1 LAPVNKI
8 IGEPFVTDIYI
19 INICMKLLHFYFDN
33 EKSQHNGLDNGTVHY
48 ISELTN
54 TDPGIMICGKNLFTH
69 NFMDSK
75 GVTWIP
81 ADDSERYFYPICCTH
96 PMNDSLL
103 NNRYTGY
110 AFFNIPDKV
119 ITDCR
124 NNDARVLLFE
134 TWEGDPWWHYME
146 MITDICRNNTGLKPC
161 HFIVVSG
168 NLAMPIDAPFAHV
181 DLMWFQTIT
190 QPNVDFAHIKHLIE
204 TNTVRPNHFLLMNR
218 RPAPH
223 RLAIIHHLWEH
234 RSQGAISFA
243 VWPDM
248 IDGMY
253 HRTQELYELDA
264 DKLTIIKNN
273 LPLRLGDNVDP
284 ETNPVVDYSVQKFLD
299 SHLQVIPETFY
310 GCKQTEEQMFFS
322 EKTFKP
328 MQFLQP
334 FVLINYVNS
343 LVALREAGYETFS
356 KWINEDY
363 DAIENLQDRT
373 LAVGE
378 TVKEFCTLSPKDA
391 ANIRKDMLPVLEHN
405 YHQRIKNSNEL
416 DNNMYGRLHA
426 AFKVI

>member
-1 LAPVNKI
+1 
-8 IGEPFVTDIYI
+8 
-19 INICMKLLHFYFDN
+19 MKLLHFYFDN
-33 EKSQHNGLDNGTVHY
+33 EKSQHNGLDIGTVYH
-48 ISELTN
+48 IAESTN
-54 TDPGIMICGKNLFTH
+54 TERDLIKCGKSLFTE

-81 ADDSERYFYPICCTH
+81 ADGSERYFYPVCCTH
-96 PMNDSLL
+96 PMNDSRV

-110 AFFNIPDKV
+110 TFFTIPDKV
-119 ITDCR
+119 IADCC

-134 TWEGDPWWHYME
+134 TWEGDPWTHYME
-146 MITDICRNNTGLKPC
+146 MITDICRSNIGLKPC

-168 NLAMPIDAPFAHV
+168 NMAMPTDAPFAHV

-243 VWPDM
+243 VWSD
-248 IDGMY
+248 IITRVY
-253 HRTQELYELDA
+253 IQTELLFDV
-264 DKLTIIKNN
+264 DNDRLTIIKNN
-273 LPLRLGDNVDP
+273 LPLRLDDGVDVG
-284 ETNPVVDYSVQKFLD
+284 TNPVRDDSVQKFLD

-310 GCKQTEEQMFFS
+310 GCIQSEEQMFFS

-405 YHQRIKNSNEL
+405 YHQRIKNSDEL

>member
-1 LAPVNKI
+1 
-8 IGEPFVTDIYI
+8 
-19 INICMKLLHFYFDN
+19 MKLLHFYFDN
-33 EKSQHNGLDNGTVHY
+33 EGSQHNGLSIGTVHH
-48 ISELTN
+48 IAKLTN
-54 TDPGIMICGKNLFTH
+54 AHPDIMIDGKSLFTK
-69 NFMDSK
+69 NFRHSK
-75 GVTWIP
+75 GTSWVP
-81 ADDSERYFYPICCTH
+81 ADGSERYFYPVCCTY
-96 PMNDSLL
+96 PL
-103 NNRYTGY
+103 NNNLVNDRYTGY
-110 AFFNIPDKV
+110 GFVHIPAKV
-119 ITDCR
+119 ITDCC

-146 MITDICRNNTGLKPC
+146 MITDICRNNHGLKPC
-161 HFIVVSG
+161 HFVVVSG
-168 NLAMPIDAPFAHV
+168 NLAMPDDVPYAHV
-181 DLMWFQTIT
+181 DLMWFQTMP

-204 TNTVRPNHFLLMNR
+204 INTVRPNYFLLMNR

-223 RLAIIHHLWEH
+223 RLAMIHHLWEFRGH
-234 RSQGAISFA
+234 GAISFS
-243 VWPDM
+243 VWDDI
-248 IDGMY
+248 IDDVFVNA
-253 HRTQELYELDA
+253 QKLFELNI
-264 DKLTIIKNN
+264 DKLATIKGH
-273 LPLRLGDNVDP
+273 LPLRLDDGVDP
-284 ETNPVVDYSVQKFLD
+284 ETNPVIDKSIQKFLD

-310 GCKQTEEQMFFS
+310 GCVQSEEQMFFS

-363 DAIENLQDRT
+363 DTIENLQDRT

-416 DNNMYGRLHA
+416 DSNMYERLHA

>member
-1 LAPVNKI
+1 
-8 IGEPFVTDIYI
+8 
-19 INICMKLLHFYFDN
+19 
-33 EKSQHNGLDNGTVHY
+33 
-48 ISELTN
+48 
-54 TDPGIMICGKNLFTH
+54 
-69 NFMDSK
+69 
-75 GVTWIP
+75 
-81 ADDSERYFYPICCTH
+81 
-96 PMNDSLL
+96 
-103 NNRYTGY
+103 
-110 AFFNIPDKV
+110 
-119 ITDCR
+119 
-124 NNDARVLLFE
+124 VLLFE

-146 MITDICRNNTGLKPC
+146 MITDICRSNKGLKPC

-168 NLAMPIDAPFAHV
+168 NLAMPTDAPFAHV
-181 DLMWFQTIT
+181 DLMWFQTMT
-190 QPNVDFAHIKHLIE
+190 QPSVDFEHIKHLIE
-204 TNTVRPNHFLLMNR
+204 TNTVRPYHFLLMNR

-234 RSQGAISFA
+234 RSHGAISFS
-243 VWPDM
+243 VWNNM
-248 IDGMY
+248 IDKVY
-253 HRTQELYELDA
+253 LRTQELYKLDN
-264 DKLTIIKNN
+264 DKLTIIKNK
-273 LPLRLGDNVDP
+273 LPLRLDDGVDP
-284 ETNPVVDYSVQKFLD
+284 ETNPVMDDSIQKFLD

-310 GCKQTEEQMFFS
+310 GCKQLEEQMFFS

-363 DAIENLQDRT
+363 DTIENLQDRT

-405 YHQRIKNSNEL
+405 YHQRIKNSKEL